1 MARFV
6 YAVIG
11 DETIVAIQ
19 TYTDDGQIQRSN

>member
-1 MARFV
+1 MVRFV

-11 DETIVAIQ
+11 DAIIVAIQ